1 MQKSWIEDFEKKYN
15 KPTIEQITVGFSGID
30 PNPKYTGGSSEE
42 ISQEVLEKLKE
53 LEIRIDSG
61 NIDPDAPEPAP
72 SPSPTPTIQIE
83 DDHEKLNNLLGGNS
97 DGHFHVT
104 HDELAKLQNLPERVT
119 DGKAATIKIGTVTT
133 GAEGTRASV
142 TNRGTENAA
151 ILDFVIPR
159 GERGIDGATG
169 AKGSKG
175 DPFTYEDFTPA
186 QLAALKGE
194 KGDTGATGA
203 KGAKGDPFT
212 YEDFTPTQLAGL
224 KGEKGDTGATGAKG
238 AKGDAFKY
246 EDFTAEQL
254 AGLKGE
260 KGDKGD
266 PGEKGEKGDTFNFE
280 DLTEEQLENLKDKIG
295 SGVSD
300 HEELTNLQGG
310 TDSEHYHMT
319 FAENYLTR
327 TLLAGFFKLENESE
341 PEDENRIYPASFTID
356 IGTYDPTPY
365 LPYA

>member
-1 MQKSWIEDFEKKYN
+1 MNRTWIDDFKRKYEK
-15 KPTIEQITVGFSGID
+15 PQIEPITVGFSGID
-30 PNPKYTGGSSEE
+30 PQRKCEGNSVSLDDL
-42 ISQEVLEKLKE
+42 LEKLKE

-61 NIDPDAPEPAP
+61 NIEPDTPEP
-72 SPSPTPTIQIE
+72 TPEPIQPVITSE
-83 DDHEKLNNLLGGNS
+83 DDHEKLKNLLGGNN
-97 DGHFHVT
+97 DGHYHLT
-104 HDELAKLQNLPERVT
+104 ENELEKLQNLPEHVA
-119 DGKAATIKIGTVTT
+119 DGKAATIKVGTVTT
-133 GAEGTRASV
+133 GAAGTRASV
-142 TNRGTENAA
+142 NNSGTSTNAV
-151 ILDFVIPR
+151 LDFIIPR
-159 GERGIDGATG
+159 GEKGDTGATG

-194 KGDTGATGA
+194 KGDKGDTGA
-203 KGAKGDPFT
+203 KGSKGDPFT
-212 YEDFTPTQLAGL
+212 YEDFTPAQLAGL
-224 KGEKGDTGATGAKG
+224 KGEKGDKGDTGAKG

-310 TDSEHYHMT
+310 TDNEHYHFT